1 MVVFSKRTVCKYLLR
16 LFIHFSLSILT
27 ILLVLLQPCEA
38 EQFAAPVP
46 VSEEVELLMSEALQ
60 HLDDGD
66 ADAALLG
73 FKQVIAK
80 EHQYLP
86 ALLGA
91 AMVYAD
97 QEQHALAFEFYD
109 KVLVQQPQ
117 HAMAWNGRGLAAFNL
132 ERMDEAITSF
142 ERSVA
147 DQPVNGFLYEAL
159 AWAQMCARDA
169 ASAIQSAKESLLMY
183 SQTDAD
189 SIYPTLIIYF
199 CSLELND
206 LKNAQR
212 ALRYAVKNHQP
223 KQWPAPVI
231 YYLNDSIDSR
241 ELLSCV
247 VNSAEETEAHVY
259 IGLRLMH
266 ENEPDQ
272 ARRHLQ
278 WAAEHGDSAVFEY
291 SLARS
296 FVKFSASILT
306 TQIETR

>member
-1 MVVFSKRTVCKYLLR
+1 MG
-16 LFIHFSLSILT
+16 
-27 ILLVLLQPCEA
+27 LLQHTGAVQLDSLDQSPELI
-38 EQFAAPVP
+38 EQ
-46 VSEEVELLMSEALQ
+46 LMSEALQ
-60 HLDDGD
+60 QLDGGD
-66 ADAALLG
+66 SEEALIC
-73 FKQVIAK
+73 FKQVIAQD
-80 EHQYLP
+80 HHHIP

-97 QEQHALAFEFYD
+97 REQHTLAFEFYE
-109 KVLVQQPQ
+109 KVVALEPQ

-132 ERMDEAITSF
+132 ERMDEAIASF
-142 ERSVA
+142 ESSVA
-147 DQPVNGFLYEAL
+147 DQPVNGFFYESL
-159 AWAQMCARDA
+159 AWAQMCANNA

-183 SQTDAD
+183 SQTDAS

-231 YYLNDSIDSR
+231 YYLNDSIDSC

-247 VNSAEETEAHVY
+247 LNSAEETEAHVY
-259 IGLRLMH
+259 IGLRLLH
-266 ENEPDQ
+266 ENEPEQ
-272 ARRHLQ
+272 ARLHLQ
-278 WAAEHGDSAVFEY
+278 WAAEYGDAAVFEY

-296 FVKFSASILT
+296 LVKSPPAILT
-306 TQIETR
+306 TQIKTR

>member
-1 MVVFSKRTVCKYLLR
+1 MCINLLR
-16 LFIHFSLSILT
+16 LFFCYSLAIRT
-27 ILLVLLQPCEA
+27 ILLVLLQPCKA
-38 EQFAAPVP
+38 EQHAAPVP
-46 VSEEVELLMSEALQ
+46 QLEKIELLMTEALQ

-66 ADAALLG
+66 ADAALLD
-73 FKQVIAK
+73 FKQVIAQD
-80 EHQYLP
+80 HQYLP

-109 KVLVQQPQ
+109 QVLVQQPQ

-132 ERMDEAITSF
+132 ERMDEAIVSF

-266 ENEPDQ
+266 ENEPEQ
-272 ARRHLQ
+272 AHRHLQ
-278 WAAEHGDSAVFEY
+278 WAAEHGDPAVFEY

-296 FVKFSASILT
+296 LVKFSASILT
-306 TQIETR
+306 TQIQTR